1 LKKVWKFKKKLY
13 FCSRFQRK
21 GQKIERGTSW
31 KIKWKNV
38 LKTLGSLKRSF
49 TFAAAKQESKV
60 H

>member
-21 GQKIERGTSW
+21 GKTIEIG
-31 KIKWKNV
+31 KNRKKKRKKV